1 MKNFKH
7 WLIQKLLKWSHVL
20 DIEKAL
26 RDKYH
31 KGVEATEKK
40 YEGKVNVWWDPTVRS
55 YPQPQVLHLPIGEWS
70 KLWNEGHKQPPPP
83 VIRTNTE
90 PIDEKT
96 DFPKWLNSEQAEKMD
111 AQEWADWLNS
121 KPVAVEHM
129 TPAEIERVPTIRD
142 LTPAF
147 DPDDTNEVP
156 AIMKLLYQ
164 ERQARHAG

>member
-1 MKNFKH
+1 MNFKH
-7 WLIQKLLKWSHVL
+7 WAIQKLLKWSKIL

-31 KGVEATEKK
+31 EGVEATEKK

-55 YPQPQVLHLPIGEWS
+55 YPQPQKIVNPRGNYFMARHLEFMPPPVD
-70 KLWNEGHKQPPPP
+70 LVPPP

-90 PIDEKT
+90 PIDPTT
-96 DFPKWLNSEQAEKMD
+96 DFPEWLNS
-111 AQEWADWLNS
+111 
-121 KPVAVEHM
+121 AVEHM

-147 DPDDTNEVP
+147 DPLNTDEYP
-156 AIMKLLYQ
+156 AVVKLLHQ